1 MQYVFFETIKP
12 LQCDGNS
19 EQYQQQQQ
27 MHSLPSQSMATGTSA
42 AGVVVVPLTRLS
54 LQSNQRISAFEVYR
68 KPNTPRNSLS
78 PTPSGTTVLQIPA
91 PAPFGSAGAAAMT
104 NVLPNAELY
113 EKRVNA
119 ISETLRHVS
128 FKKENNNN
136 NLTDIL
142 RHLREQNNLL
152 LRLCND
158 LSDELLT
165 VQTRKEEMRL
175 KLEALGLMS
184 TVNDAAAAL
193 SIPMAPGQSIV
204 RTGSSISAPVTANV
218 TGGSGSSGIHS
229 NV

>member
-1 MQYVFFETIKP
+1 
-12 LQCDGNS
+12 
-19 EQYQQQQQ
+19 
-27 MHSLPSQSMATGTSA
+27 MHSLPSQAMA
-42 AGVVVVPLTRLS
+42 AGRAVAQTVAAMPPTRLS
-54 LQSNQRISAFEVYR
+54 LQSNQRVSAFEVYR
-68 KPNTPRNSLS
+68 KPNTPRNTQS
-78 PTPSGTTVLQIPA
+78 PKPLPNTSASAAQPA
-91 PAPFGSAGAAAMT
+91 PAPTPFGSVGAAALT
-104 NVLPNAELY
+104 VLPNSELY

-128 FKKENNNN
+128 FKPENCNNNN
-136 NLTDIL
+136 NMTDVL

-175 KLEALGLMS
+175 LLETSATSTSNEVALAS
-184 TVNDAAAAL
+184 VVAAAASTSAL
-193 SIPMAPGQSIV
+193 GQVGVV

-218 TGGSGSSGIHS
+218 TGGSGSSGVHS

>member
-1 MQYVFFETIKP
+1 MY
-12 LQCDGNS
+12 
-19 EQYQQQQQ
+19 
-27 MHSLPSQSMATGTSA
+27 SLPPQSSTTGRGLPSA
-42 AGVVVVPLTRLS
+42 AVALPPTRLS
-54 LQSNQRISAFEVYR
+54 LQSNQRVSAFEVYR
-68 KPNTPRNSLS
+68 KPNTPRNSQS
-78 PTPSGTTVLQIPA
+78 PKPVAAPNSQQAPPPIP
-91 PAPFGSAGAAAMT
+91 PPFGSGGATALT
-104 NVLPNAELY
+104 TLPNSDLY

-128 FKKENNNN
+128 FKQESNNNM
-136 NLTDIL
+136 TDVL

-175 KLEALGLMS
+175 QLEASASLIC
-184 TVNDAAAAL
+184 NDGVIGFPPSAAATTTASNSNL
-193 SIPMAPGQSIV
+193 GAPMGLCV

-218 TGGSGSSGIHS
+218 TGGSGSSGVHS